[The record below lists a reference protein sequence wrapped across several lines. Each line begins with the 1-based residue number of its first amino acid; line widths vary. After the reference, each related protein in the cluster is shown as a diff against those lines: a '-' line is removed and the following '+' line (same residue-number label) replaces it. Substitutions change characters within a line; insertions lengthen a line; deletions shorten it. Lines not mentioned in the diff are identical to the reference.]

1 MTPLTWEALE
11 PRLHALL
18 DRPLDA
24 ADVPAFLLDVD
35 AIEREVWEAYAG
47 LMRAKDEDTSDQ
59 AAAAAFLAFV
69 QDVLPQLEP
78 TTDALNRKLLAV
90 PGYAPPAELEPAW
103 ADLLDAVDLYRDAN
117 VPLNAQEQALRQRYG
132 AIAGR
137 TRVVLDGAEVTVAAA
152 RARLEEADRD
162 ARERAWRAI
171 EDGTEAQRADLDALF
186 LEFVALRQ
194 QVARNADLSDYRA
207 YAWRERHRR
216 EYDPRDAL
224 AFHEAVAQEVVPRLR
239 AQRTRRRERLG
250 VPTLRPWDLA
260 ADPDGRPPLRPFSS
274 VAELETGLQRMFHAL
289 DPELGSAF
297 DLLLDGWMDLEPRA
311 NKVPGLGYQ
320 NYFPVSKRPYVY
332 WSAVGTDGD
341 LLTMRHE
348 AGHAFHSVL
357 TERAWPLLKHGTQRP
372 EAAELA
378 SEAMELL
385 TLPLLEKEHGGFYD
399 PVDAARSRAQLL
411 DRVFGLLVSSCQI
424 DAIQHWIY
432 TQPAEALTI
441 EAIDAEWLRIG
452 DRFDTGVDWTGLE
465 RARTKGWH
473 VIHLFQFPFYYL
485 EYAIAYLG
493 ALQLW
498 ARMDD
503 DPAAALA
510 GYKRALALGGTRP
523 LDELYAAAGVEFR
536 FDRELVGRLAERV
549 AAAMAADGGSRGST
563 GG

>member
-1 MTPLTWEALE
+1 MPIPTWSDLE
-11 PRLHALL
+11 PRLQALL
-18 DRPLDA
+18 DRPLA
-24 ADVPAFLLDVD
+24 AGDVPAFLRDVD
-35 AIEREVWEAYAG
+35 AVEREVGEAYAG
-47 LMRAKDEDTSDQ
+47 LMRAKDEDTADE

-69 QDVLPQLEP
+69 QDVLPRLEP
-78 TTDALNRKLLAV
+78 ISDALNRKLLAV
-90 PGYAPPAELEPAW
+90 PGYAPPPELEPAW
-103 ADLLDAVDLYRDAN
+103 ADLRDAVDLYREAN
-117 VPLNAQEQALRQRYG
+117 VPLNAQERALQQRYG

-152 RARLEEADRD
+152 RAKLEANDRD
-162 ARERAWRAI
+162 LRERAWRAI
-171 EDGTEAQRADLDALF
+171 EAGTEAQRADLDALF

-194 QVARNADLSDYRA
+194 QVARNADLPDYRA
-207 YAWRERHRR
+207 YVWRERHRR
-216 EYDPRDAL
+216 EYAPEDAL
-224 AFHEAVAQEVVPRLR
+224 AFHAAVAQEVVPRLR
-239 AQRTRRRERLG
+239 AQRAHRRERLG

-260 ADPDGRPPLRPFSS
+260 ADPDGLPPLRPFET
-274 VAELETGLQRMFHAL
+274 VAELEAGLQRMFHAL

-332 WSAVGTDGD
+332 WSAVGTDDD

-357 TERAWPLLKHGTQRP
+357 TERAWSLRKHGADRP
-372 EAAELA
+372 EAAEFA
-378 SEAMELL
+378 AEAMELL
-385 TLPLLEKEHGGFYD
+385 TLPVLAKAHGGFYD
-399 PVDAARSRAQLL
+399 DADAARSRARLL
-411 DRVFGLLVSSCQI
+411 DRVFSLLVSACQI
-424 DAIQHWIY
+424 DAIQHWLY
-432 TQPAEALTI
+432 TQDAEGLTI
-441 EAIDAEWLRIG
+441 EAIDAEWSRISE
-452 DRFDTGVDWTGLE
+452 RFDTGIDWTGLE

-503 DPAAALA
+503 DPVGALD

-523 LDELYAAAGVEFR
+523 LDELYAAAGIEFR
-536 FDRELVGRLAERV
+536 FDRALVGRLAERV
-549 AAAMAADGGSRGST
+549 ARALEAAG
-563 GG
+563 

>member
-11 PRLHALL
+11 PRLHALR
-18 DRPLDA
+18 DRPLTATDV
-24 ADVPAFLLDVD
+24 ADYLLDVD
-35 AIEREVWEAYAG
+35 AVEREVRETYAG
-47 LMRAKDEDTSDQ
+47 LMRAKDEDTADQ

-69 QDVLPQLEP
+69 QDVMPRLEP
-78 TTDALNRKLLAV
+78 VSDALNHKLLDV

-103 ADLLDAVDLYRDAN
+103 ADLRETVDLYREAN
-117 VPLNAQEQALRQRYG
+117 VPLNAQEQALQQRYG

-152 RARLEEADRD
+152 RATLEEPDRD
-162 ARERAWRAI
+162 LRERAWRAI

-194 QVARNADLSDYRA
+194 QVARNADLPDYRA
-207 YAWRERHRR
+207 YAWRDRHRR
-216 EYDPRDAL
+216 EYAPEDAL
-224 AFHEAVAQEVVPRLR
+224 ALHEAVAQEVVPRLR
-239 AQRTRRRERLG
+239 AQRARRRERME
-250 VPTLRPWDLA
+250 VPSLRPWDLA
-260 ADPDGRPPLRPFSS
+260 ADPDGRPPLRPFAS
-274 VAELETGLQRMFHAL
+274 VAELETGLQRLFHAL

-297 DLLLDGWMDLEPRA
+297 DLLVDGWMDLEPRA

-357 TERAWPLLKHGTQRP
+357 TERAWPLLKHGVRRP
-372 EAAELA
+372 EVAEFA

-385 TLPLLEKEHGGFYD
+385 TLPLLDRERGGFYD
-399 PVDAARSRAQLL
+399 AADAARSQGRLL
-411 DRVFGLLVSSCQI
+411 DRVFALLVSACQI

-432 TQPAEALTI
+432 TQPAENVTI
-441 EAIDAEWLRIG
+441 EAIDAEWLRISE
-452 DRFDTGVDWTGLE
+452 RFDTGVDWTGLD

-473 VIHLFQFPFYYL
+473 VIHLFRFPFYYL

-498 ARMDD
+498 ERMDD
-503 DPAAALA
+503 DPVGALA

-523 LDELYAAAGVEFR
+523 LDELYAAAGIEFR

-549 AAAMAADGGSRGST
+549 AQTMDEDG
-563 GG
+563 